1 MYGSPD
7 HRPTT
12 IAEVTENTAKS
23 ITATDASKWKD
34 GADIW
39 KDSVARTRSKLR
51 GKPVSMVWKFYYMAT
66 EKNAITKRARA
77 KCKFC
82 LFELDGRPERMLS
95 HSENCKEI
103 LPHDRQQVY
112 TMLVSKQK
120 STVEEQPSM
129 QRKNDGVEIEH
140 LYSST

>member
-1 MYGSPD
+1 M
-7 HRPTT
+7 
-12 IAEVTENTAKS
+12 
-23 ITATDASKWKD
+23 
-34 GADIW
+34 
-39 KDSVARTRSKLR
+39 
-51 GKPVSMVWKFYYMAT
+51 SMVWKFYYMAT
-66 EKNAITKRARA
+66 EKNAITKRARV

-120 STVEEQPSM
+120 STVEENLQSRGKM
-129 QRKNDGVEIEH
+129 TEWRLSICIH
-140 LYSST
+140 LQEAR